1 MKHEVAEQ
9 IKLNAKALHLLYSY
23 CQTKA
28 CLPTKA
34 GMANQKN
41 VLNILILQWLLI
53 LLNFTVKIISK
64 KVFIFNLEKQ

>member
-23 CQTKA
+23 CLAKA

-34 GMANQKN
+34 GLAQ
-41 VLNILILQWLLI
+41 
-53 LLNFTVKIISK
+53 TK
-64 KVFIFNLEKQ
+64 KTF